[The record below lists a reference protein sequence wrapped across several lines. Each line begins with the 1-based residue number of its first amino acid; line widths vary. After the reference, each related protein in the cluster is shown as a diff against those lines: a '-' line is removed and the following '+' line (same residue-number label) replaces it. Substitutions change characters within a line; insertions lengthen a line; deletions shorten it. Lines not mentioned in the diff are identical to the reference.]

1 MRFKIKK
8 CLRCG
13 KYTLKEIC
21 PLCGEKTKLAHPP
34 KFSPEDPYGEYR
46 RRLKKEMLGIGVK
59 K

>member
-1 MRFKIKK
+1 MRVRIKK
-8 CLRCG
+8 CPKCG
-13 KYTLKEIC
+13 GYTLKEVC
-21 PLCGEKTKLAHPP
+21 PVCEEKTKSAHPP

>member
-8 CLRCG
+8 CSRCG
-13 KYTLKEIC
+13 KYTLKETC

>member
-8 CLRCG
+8 CPKCER
-13 KYTLKEIC
+13 YTLKDTC
-21 PLCGEKTKLAHPP
+21 PVCGEKTKLAHPP

>member
-8 CLRCG
+8 CSRCG

>member
-59 K
+59 E